1 MKTIVTIH
9 HHYIFGKAGFETSQ
23 QTRMNLARLNGF
35 DYLHLITSPQTE
47 NYKSRFE
54 EIGFIYGTIQALDEY
69 LFQTNATRIDSHEY
83 RYFDNDGNEVGSA
96 VYDESSSKIP
106 TWIYTVSGKTY
117 IEEDLVIKYLSE
129 LGHHDM
135 HVLIRDDSR
144 IPMPNLVR
152 FTKNLNYRYF
162 EYIHHNV
169 IYDGY
174 MPTLSKKINYF
185 VANERIAELLKTLG
199 YKAHF
204 LPPMC
209 VFENDL
215 ITKKINGI
223 KRYVWSAHLGDYKN
237 FDQALQIMKALE
249 DTDIT
254 LDVYGGTREEFLNI
268 CELTNCYSRNVTYL
282 GLVNNVPYQKYDGY
296 ISTSNHEMFSNACIE
311 AMSHGLKCIVSN
323 LEHPYQFYSRMT
335 DNEVEIAR
343 NTKEY
348 IALMVSNSE
357 KEFTSDSQFS
367 FLKRY
372 SYESWTPLFKELIS
386 ER

>member
-9 HHYIFGKAGFETSQ
+9 HHYILGKAGFETSQ

-54 EIGFIYGTIQALDEY
+54 EIGFTYGTIQSLDEY
-69 LFQTNATRIDSHEY
+69 LFQTNATKIRSYEY

-96 VYDESSSKIP
+96 IYNESSLKIP
-106 TWIYTVSGKTY
+106 TWIYTIDGKTY
-117 IEEDLVIKYLSE
+117 TEEDLVIKYLSE

-169 IYDGY
+169 VYDGY
-174 MPTLSKKINYF
+174 LPTLSKKIDYL
-185 VANERIAELLKTLG
+185 VANEQVTELLKTLG
-199 YKAHF
+199 YKAHS

-209 VFENDL
+209 VFENSL
-215 ITKKINGI
+215 ITKKIDRVE
-223 KRYVWSAHLGDYKN
+223 RYVWSAHLGAYKN
-237 FDQALQIMKALE
+237 FEKALQIMKALE
-249 DTDIT
+249 NTNIT
-254 LDVYGGTREEFLNI
+254 LDVYGGTPDDFDKTRELI
-268 CELTNCYSRNVTYL
+268 NCYPRNVTYK

-311 AMSHGLKCIVSN
+311 SMSHGLKCIVSN

-348 IALMVSNSE
+348 IALMASNSE

>member
-1 MKTIVTIH
+1 MKTIVTMH
-9 HHYIFGKAGFETSQ
+9 HHYTFGKAGFETSQ

-54 EIGFIYGTIQALDEY
+54 EIGFTYGTIQSLDEY
-69 LFQTNATRIDSHEY
+69 LFQTNATKIDSHEY

-96 VYDESSSKIP
+96 LYNESSMKIL
-106 TWIYTVSGKTY
+106 TWIYTFNGKTY
-117 IEEDLVIKYLSE
+117 TEEDLVIKYLSE
-129 LGHHDM
+129 LEHHDM

-169 IYDGY
+169 VYDGY
-174 MPTLSKKINYF
+174 LPTLSKKIDYL
-185 VANERIAELLKTLG
+185 VANEQVAELLKTLG

-215 ITKKINGI
+215 ITKKINVV

-249 DTDIT
+249 NTDIT

-268 CELTNCYSRNVTYL
+268 CELTNCYPRNVTYH

-296 ISTSNHEMFSNACIE
+296 ISTSNHEMFSNACVE
-311 AMSHGLKCIVSN
+311 AMSYGLKCIVSN

-335 DNEVEIAR
+335 DNEVEIAH

-357 KEFTSDSQFS
+357 KEFTSNSQSS

-372 SYESWTPLFKELIS
+372 SYESWTPLFTELIS

>member
-9 HHYIFGKAGFETSQ
+9 HHYTLGRAGFETSQ
-23 QTRMNLARLNGF
+23 QTRMTLAKLNGF
-35 DYLHLITSPQTE
+35 NYLHLITSPQIE

-54 EIGFIYGTIQALDEY
+54 EVGFTYGDIQALDEY
-69 LFQTNATRIDSHEY
+69 LFQTNATKIDTHEY

-96 VYDESSSKIP
+96 IYDESSLKIP
-106 TWIYTVSGKTY
+106 TWIYTVDGKTY
-117 IEEDLVIKYLSE
+117 TEEDLVIKYLSE

-152 FTKNLNYRYF
+152 FAKNLNYRYF

-169 IYDGY
+169 VYDGY
-174 MPTLSKKINYF
+174 LPTLSKKIDYL
-185 VANERIAELLKTLG
+185 VANEQVAELLKTLD

-209 VFENDL
+209 IFENDL
-215 ITKKINGI
+215 ITKKINSV

-249 DTDIT
+249 DTNIT
-254 LDVYGGTREEFLNI
+254 LDVYGGTLLEFLNI
-268 CELTNCYSRNVTYL
+268 CELTNCYPRNVTYQ

-296 ISTSNHEMFSNACIE
+296 ISTSNHEMFSNACVE

-335 DNEVEIAR
+335 DNEVEIAH

-357 KEFTSDSQFS
+357 KEFTSDSQSS

-372 SYESWTPLFKELIS
+372 SYESWAPLFTELIS

>member
-9 HHYIFGKAGFETSQ
+9 HHYIFGKVGFETSQ

-54 EIGFIYGTIQALDEY
+54 EIGFTYGTIQSLDEY
-69 LFQTNATRIDSHEY
+69 LFQTNATKIRSYEY

-96 VYDESSSKIP
+96 IYNKSSLKIP
-106 TWIYTVSGKTY
+106 TWIYTVNGKTY
-117 IEEDLVIKYLSE
+117 TEEDLVIRYLSE

-185 VANERIAELLKTLG
+185 VANERIAEILKALG

-215 ITKKINGI
+215 ITKKINGV
-223 KRYVWSAHLGDYKN
+223 KRYVWSAHLGDYKI

-249 DTDIT
+249 NTDIT

-268 CELTNCYSRNVTYL
+268 RELTNCYPRNVTYL

-348 IALMVSNSE
+348 IALMVSNLE

>member
-23 QTRMNLARLNGF
+23 QTRMTLARLNRF

-54 EIGFIYGTIQALDEY
+54 EIGFTYGTIQALDEY

-96 VYDESSSKIP
+96 VYDESSLKIP
-106 TWIYTVSGKTY
+106 TWIYTIDGKTY
-117 IEEDLVIKYLSE
+117 TEEDLVIKYLSE

-152 FTKNLNYRYF
+152 FTKNLNYRYL

-185 VANERIAELLKTLG
+185 VANERIAEILKALG

-215 ITKKINGI
+215 ITKKINGV

-268 CELTNCYSRNVTYL
+268 RELTNCYPRNVTYL

-348 IALMVSNSE
+348 IALMASNSE

>member
-54 EIGFIYGTIQALDEY
+54 EIGFTYGTIQALDEY

-96 VYDESSSKIP
+96 VYDESSLKIP
-106 TWIYTVSGKTY
+106 TWIYTVDGKTY
-117 IEEDLVIKYLSE
+117 TEEDLVIKYLSE

-144 IPMPNLVR
+144 ILMPNLVR
-152 FTKNLNYRYF
+152 FAKNLNYRYF

-169 IYDGY
+169 VYDGY
-174 MPTLSKKINYF
+174 MPTLSKKINYL
-185 VANERIAELLKTLG
+185 VANERIAEILKALG

-215 ITKKINGI
+215 ITKKINGV

-268 CELTNCYSRNVTYL
+268 HELTNCYPRNVTYR
-282 GLVNNVPYQKYDGY
+282 GLVNNVLYQKYDGY